1 MSRKNIDRLVAI
13 TAWIA
18 ILVITFATL
27 TRVGFAYAIYFKLA
41 PILGLEMKSYAH
53 FEHVLAFALLGALFM
68 VAYPRRLLLVL
79 CVVCGGAVVLELAQI
94 MTPDRHGTL
103 IDALEKMAGGATG
116 IMLTKI
122 LRRQWLRKSTLPDNR
137 EVKLPRST
145 SCM

>member
-18 ILVITFATL
+18 ILVIAFATL

-41 PILGLEMKSYAH
+41 PMLMGLKMRSYAH
-53 FEHVLAFALLGALFM
+53 FEHVLAFALLGALFT

-79 CVVCGGAVVLELAQI
+79 CVVCGGAVMLELAQTL
-94 MTPDRHGTL
+94 TPDRHGTL

-122 LRRQWLRKSTLPDNR
+122 VQRQWLRKSTLPG
-137 EVKLPRST
+137 
-145 SCM
+145 